1 MSRKLSNDW
10 GIETREVFFVQYKGL
25 PVSRNEFGELECLD
39 EYSTLTVHRLLMNK
53 KTADLF
59 IKEAKSSGNFNPE
72 KLELVQC
79 FVTCPSII

>member
-59 IKEAKSSGNFNPE
+59 IKEAINSGFYAE

-79 FVTCPSII
+79 FVTCPYNI